1 MVFTPV
7 PATEGLKYPVNEL
20 TPGPEYV
27 PPRGMPPLSLK
38 GWALRLVTV
47 SWQTEKLTEGE
58 GERIIVIALERA
70 GLPCGQVISEERVQL
85 TWSPDTGV

>member
-1 MVFTPV
+1 MGFTPV
-7 PATEGLKYPVNEL
+7 PATEGLKYPVNEF

-27 PPRGMPPLSLK
+27 PPRGMPPFSLN

-47 SWQTEKLTEGE
+47 SWQTEKLTEGV
-58 GERIIVIALERA
+58 GVRIIVIVLERA
-70 GLPCGQVISEERVQL
+70 GLPCGQLMSEVSVQF